1 MEEKV
6 FTLKEIES
14 AAKNLGISEG
24 DIVLVHSS
32 FKSVGVLEK
41 GADTLIA
48 GLLNV
53 LGEEGTLVFPTL
65 CQKDWEHIYESW
77 HLDKDSDVGYL
88 TNYFRKLPGACR
100 SDQATHSVAAVGKY
114 ARYLTETHGLTGKRP
129 GHMGDTPFAAD
140 SPWQKMYDMGSKI
153 LLIGVKP
160 RCVTFRHLSE
170 AIYTEKFLKMIEK
183 SDKYDEMYSRIRAY
197 GKPPKDTDPWLH
209 LNYFVVEDRMAPFF
223 KKGKIGNADCMIID
237 TKFFTDAIIKALESR
252 DLSWF
257 EVENEGKNFF
267 AWADECEKIAREEKL

>member
-1 MEEKV
+1 MEEKAFNV
-6 FTLKEIES
+6 KEIEK
-14 AAKNLGISEG
+14 AAKDLGIGEG
-24 DIVLVHSS
+24 DIILVHSS
-32 FKSVGVLEK
+32 FKSVGTLEN
-41 GADTLIA
+41 GADTLIS
-48 GLLNV
+48 GLLAA

-65 CQKDWEHIYESW
+65 CQKDWEHIYETW

-88 TNYFRKLPGACR
+88 TNYFRKLPGAKR
-100 SDQATHSVAAVGKY
+100 SDQATHSVAAIGKH
-114 ARYLTETHGLTGKRP
+114 AEYLTETHGLTGKRAC
-129 GHMGDTPFAAD
+129 HMGETPFASD

-170 AIYTEKFLKMIEK
+170 AIHTENILKQIEK
-183 SDKYDEMYSRIRAY
+183 TDRYAEMYSRFRAY
-197 GKPPKDTDPWLH
+197 GKPHKDTDPWLH
-209 LNYFVVEDRMAPFF
+209 LNYFVVEDRMTPFF

-257 EVENEGKNFF
+257 DDEQDGKNFF
-267 AWADECEKIAREEKL
+267 AWADECERIAKEGK